1 MESKMKKFALVSL
14 MMFFATASQAS
25 EMGTY
30 TLNKSRSLFSGAQVF
45 QLELS
50 EGFQMSFTSKEL
62 GHCSTSKKLTNT
74 NYVYALAEGPGMA
87 ENLWGTVFCDNKQ
100 WFTVY
105 LKVKGGYLPGSG
117 ETVSGNL
124 RISDSSFD
132 EVFEAKVAITKH

>member
-1 MESKMKKFALVSL
+1 MKNFAVVSL
-14 MMFFATASQAS
+14 MMLFATVSQAS

-50 EGFQMSFTSKEL
+50 EGYQMSFTSKEM
-62 GHCSTSKKLTNT
+62 GHCSTSKKLTST
-74 NYVYALAEGPGMA
+74 KYTYALAEGPGMA

-105 LKVKGGYLPGSG
+105 LKVKGGYLPRSG
-117 ETVSGNL
+117 ETLSGQL
-124 RISDSSFD
+124 RVSDSSFD
-132 EVFEAKVAITKH
+132 EVLETKVQITKH